1 VSGAG
6 WVQTFRRV
14 LLPLLLPGLLAGWIY
29 VLVISLR
36 ELSSSLLLYSPGNE
50 VLPVVIWERYE
61 SGQFA
66 EVAAIGVLM
75 TVVLVVLVAAA
86 HRLSSRLGVRSA

>member
-6 WVQTFRRV
+6 FLQSFRRV
-14 LLPLLLPGLLAGWIY
+14 LLPLLMPGLLAGWIY

-61 SGQFA
+61 SGEFA
-66 EVAAIGVLM
+66 EVAALGVLM
-75 TVVLVVLVAAA
+75 TVVLVILVAGA
-86 HRLSSRLGVRSA
+86 HRLSSRVGVRAA